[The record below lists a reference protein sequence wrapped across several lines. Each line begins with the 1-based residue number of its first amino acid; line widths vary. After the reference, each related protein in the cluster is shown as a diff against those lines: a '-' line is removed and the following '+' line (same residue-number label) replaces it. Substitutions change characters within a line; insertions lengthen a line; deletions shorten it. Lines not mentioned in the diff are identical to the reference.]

1 MIAVIADDFTGA
13 AEIGGIG
20 LRYGL
25 SVVIETENIQHHNTD
40 LLIIATDTR
49 SLSAQEAGEQIFKVT
64 KELQKLKP
72 ELIFKKIDSVLRGNI
87 AEELIA
93 QMKAESKSR
102 AIVVAANPV
111 FLRTIQEGIY
121 YIDGVPLKDTF
132 FSTDPEFPVISS
144 SVVEIIGNQKVK
156 VKNLKAEDSLPIDG
170 IIVGDVT
177 NNSDLAKWTN
187 LIDSNTLLAG
197 ASGFFEALL
206 QCRGLNQKQNISQNI
221 DLGKK
226 TLYVF
231 GSLYPKDVDFLE
243 KLESMGIVQLNMPED
258 IYRHQ
263 NIDLHLLESWA
274 KDIIEIIEQRHKVIV
289 SISGE
294 LCSDPEVTSRIKES
308 VGLLAQT
315 IASQVSLNE
324 LMIEGG
330 ATTSTVLKKLDI
342 NTLFPFQ
349 ELDTGVIRMK
359 IEGKPNLCLTTK
371 PGSYQWPDNVWYP
384 KTLNYTPNN

>member
-25 SVVIETENIQHHNTD
+25 SVVIETENIQHHNAD

-49 SLSAQEAGEQIFKVT
+49 SLPAQEAGAQIFKVT

-93 QMKAESKSR
+93 QMKAEGKGR
-102 AIVVAANPV
+102 AIVVAANPA
-111 FLRTIQEGIY
+111 FRRTIQDGIY

-132 FSTDPEFPVISS
+132 FSTDPEFPVTSS
-144 SVVEIIGNQKVK
+144 SVIEIIGDQRSVK
-156 VKNLKAEDSLPIDG
+156 VKNLKAEDSLPENG

-177 NNSDLAKWTN
+177 NNSDLAKWTDFN
-187 LIDSNTLLAG
+187 SNSTLLAG
-197 ASGFFEALL
+197 ASGFFEAIL
-206 QCRGLNQKQNISQNI
+206 QSRGLTQKQIKQQNI
-221 DLGKK
+221 NLGKK

-231 GSLYPKDVDFLE
+231 GSLYPKDLDFLD
-243 KLESMGIVQLNMPED
+243 KLEEMGIVQLNMPED
-258 IYRHQ
+258 IYRHK
-263 NIDLHLLESWA
+263 NIDLLLLESWA
-274 KDIIEIIEQRHKVIV
+274 KDIVEVIEQHDKVIV

-294 LCSDPEVTSRIKES
+294 SCSDPDITSRIKES

-315 IASQVSLNE
+315 IASKVSLNE

-330 ATTSTVLKKLDI
+330 ATTSTVLKKLEV
-342 NTLFPFQ
+342 NTLYPFQ
-349 ELDTGVIRMK
+349 ELNTGVIRMR
-359 IEGKPNLCLTTK
+359 IEGNPNLCLTTK
-371 PGSYQWPDNVWYP
+371 PGSYQWPDNVWFS
-384 KTLNYTPNN
+384 KTKLYT